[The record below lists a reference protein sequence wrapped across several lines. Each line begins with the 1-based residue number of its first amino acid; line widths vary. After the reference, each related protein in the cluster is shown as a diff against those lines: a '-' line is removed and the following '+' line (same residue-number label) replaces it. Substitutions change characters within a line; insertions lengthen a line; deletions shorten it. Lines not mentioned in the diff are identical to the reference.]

1 MYLAG
6 QNSVFSVSML
16 IKPKCLC
23 ISTYKM
29 LNKFCSVK
37 FSISLLWFYSRL
49 LVANK
54 EGKKI
59 ASEEESDKVTYI

>member
-16 IKPKCLC
+16 IKPECLGT
-23 ISTYKM
+23 STYKM

-37 FSISLLWFYSRL
+37 FSIPLLWFYSRL

-54 EGKKI
+54 GKKI
-59 ASEEESDKVTYI
+59 ANNEEGDKVTYN